1 MYKQRLYVG
10 TLDMILEYNRMGSV
24 RKLRIFNFEGQ
35 RQDSYE
41 GTILAKVP
49 NRRVTRVSQKLYS
62 DEKEQR

>member
-10 TLDMILEYNRMGSV
+10 TLDMIWEYNNMGSV
-24 RKLRIFNFEGQ
+24 MKLRIFNFEGQ

-41 GTILAKVP
+41 GKILAKVP
-49 NRRVTRVSQKLYS
+49 NRRVRRVSQKLCS